1 MEIIKAKITKDN
13 TLDVTYRDD
22 TGTISF
28 SGKNIVTNDIIE
40 SFKKL
45 IPHLAFLTEQKEVNA
60 SSGLE
65 DMPENINSILDV
77 TGYSRGGQ
85 NESAGVTLV
94 GKRFLQSSKVL
105 NIIAPF
111 TMLENDNEQYDY
123 QFELQQALE
132 VCEYE
137 IKEYLFNKKW
147 RFVQLE
153 LDFNEPTASEDI
165 SPDIVASADTKDKG
179 SFIEAVTNTS
189 MKVVS
194 SRRRR
199 KTKEVKEA

>member
-28 SGKNIVTNDIIE
+28 SGKNIVTNDLIE

-65 DMPENINSILDV
+65 DMPENINNILDV

-85 NESAGVTLV
+85 NDSAGVTLV
-94 GKRFLQSSKVL
+94 GKRFLQSNKVL

-147 RFVQLE
+147 RFAQLE
-153 LDFNEPTASEDI
+153 LNFDEQPSEDI
-165 SPDIVASADTKDKG
+165 SPDIVESADTQEKE
-179 SFIEAVTNTS
+179 SFIEAMTSTS

-199 KTKEVKEA
+199 KTKELKEA